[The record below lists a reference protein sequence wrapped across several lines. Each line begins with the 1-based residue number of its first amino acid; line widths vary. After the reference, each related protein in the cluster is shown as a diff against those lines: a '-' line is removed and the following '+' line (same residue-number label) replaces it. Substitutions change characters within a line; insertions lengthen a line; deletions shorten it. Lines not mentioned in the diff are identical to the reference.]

1 MNVKMIFRSCA
12 VLIVLA
18 LTITMAGAT
27 QVTQEKS
34 FNGVPDFEKQL
45 TFAKMNFTCP
55 NCVMNWIR
63 IDLILN
69 VTGGQYVIDND
80 ADSPASG
87 SFSFGGKANISST
100 DVSLLDGSFNPVVGT
115 VTAGHTDTFSL
126 DPNFGDGPGDYS
138 PNPPDGMVYIG
149 GTETDSK
156 FGYINS
162 LFFNQYIGVGTFDI
176 DVDATQ
182 WAMFS
187 GSSGLETA
195 ITPVTANGK
204 VIVTY
209 DYTCV
214 PEPGSLM
221 ALAGGLGMLG
231 LIRRRRP

>member
-1 MNVKMIFRSCA
+1 MKLFFRSCA
-12 VLIVLA
+12 VLVVLA
-18 LTITMAGAT
+18 LTITMAGAVQQT
-27 QVTQEKS
+27 QIKYFS
-34 FNGVPDFEKQL
+34 GIPDFGKSL

-55 NCVMNWIR
+55 DCVMNWVK

-87 SFSFGGKANISST
+87 NFSFGGKATISST
-100 DVSLLDGSFNPVVGT
+100 DVTLLDVVFNPVVGT
-115 VTAGHTDTFSL
+115 AAAGHTDTFNL
-126 DPNFGDGPGDYS
+126 DANFADGPGDYS

-156 FGYINS
+156 SGYINPM
-162 LFFNQYIGVGTFDI
+162 FFSQYLGVGTFNI
-176 DVDATQ
+176 DVLATQ
-182 WAMFS
+182 WATFS

-195 ITPVTANGK
+195 ITPVSANGS
-204 VIVTY
+204 VMVTY

-214 PEPGSLM
+214 PEPSSIM
-221 ALAGGLGMLG
+221 ALFGGIGMLG